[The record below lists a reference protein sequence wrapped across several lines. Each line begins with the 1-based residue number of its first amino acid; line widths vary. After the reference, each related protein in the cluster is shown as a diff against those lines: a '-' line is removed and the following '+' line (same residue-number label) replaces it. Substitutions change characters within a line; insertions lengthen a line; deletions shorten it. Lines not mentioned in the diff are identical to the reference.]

1 MKIGDIM
8 THEVIT
14 VRADATVSEAASI
27 MLKERI
33 SGLPVVSHSKTLLG
47 IVTEGDLLRRVES
60 GTQKTRPHWLEFIVG
75 PKVLAGEYIHSHA
88 RLVDDVM
95 TRGVAVATED
105 MALDEAV
112 DLMERGGVKR
122 LPVVRDGRVV
132 GIVARANFLHAI
144 AASPPQ
150 AKSETNDKLIREQL
164 ERELSHH
171 SWNAHQFHIV
181 IKDGV
186 VDVWGFIKQERFRD
200 AIRVAAQNVPGVKS
214 VRDHLMWFEPYTG
227 VVMGK
232 GTEGPGDILH

>member
-8 THEVIT
+8 THEV
-14 VRADATVSEAASI
+14 VSVSPDATVSEAASI
-27 MLKERI
+27 MLRERI
-33 SGLPVVSHSKTLLG
+33 SGLPVISRAHLLLG

-60 GTQKTRPHWLEFIVG
+60 KTQKTRPHWLEFIIG
-75 PKVLAGEYIHSHA
+75 PETLAGEYIHSHA
-88 RLVDDVM
+88 RLVGDVM
-95 TRGVAVATED
+95 TRDVAVATEE
-105 MALDEAV
+105 MALDKAV
-112 DLMERGGVKR
+112 DLMERRGVKR

-132 GIVARANFLHAI
+132 GIVARANFLHAV

-150 AKSETNDKLIREQL
+150 AKPETNDKVIREQL

-186 VDVWGFIKQERFRD
+186 VDIWGFIKQERYRD
-200 AIRVAAQNVPGVKS
+200 AIRVAAQNVPGVKG
-214 VRDHLMWFEPYTG
+214 VRDHLMWFEPYSG
-227 VVMGK
+227 IVMGK